1 MVWMYLAVVA
11 LSVYFLNRW
20 IRSNEKF
27 EMIPGPKGIYIFENA
42 LDFLM
47 DPGAKWLQRR
57 KILTPTFH
65 FNILRHFNVILE
77 ENSRKLVEELAAEV
91 GKDYTDVATYIT
103 QFTLHS
109 ICETAMGTQLDK
121 DTSQVG
127 RSYKD
132 AIIKLGVYA
141 VYRAQRIWLYPNIIF
156 SLTKIGRKQQ
166 KILDLMKSFR
176 DNVIDI
182 RRESENMLIDAT
194 NSNEEREISMSSK
207 KRLAMLDLLLQAER
221 EGITDANGIGEEVD
235 TFMFAGHDTTS
246 TALQF
251 TLMLL
256 ANYPDVQNK
265 VVAECNEIFKCP
277 TQQATMSDLARM
289 KYLECCIKES
299 LRLYPPAHLIMRKL
313 KEPLK
318 LSTGGHEVPAGA
330 DCAIMLWELQRRS
343 QKFAMNEM
351 KFALSAVLRNY
362 KLLPVT
368 TPQNIVFITDFI
380 LRPTEPIKIKF
391 EKRYDLMDLGRQL
404 AKKFPNIYRFWC
416 YPIGT
421 VTIYSP
427 EDIEI
432 VTSTMKHSEKSRI
445 YLFLKP
451 WLQEGLLL
459 SKGEKWQ
466 TRRKI
471 LTPTF
476 HFNILRQFSKILQEN
491 SQRLLDILYNT
502 AERPIDVV
510 PLNKD
515 NIAEGKSYK
524 EAIYQIGSIVTHRF
538 VRIYLIVDFIFNL
551 TSWGKAQKKVL
562 DTIHRFTS
570 KVIRERK
577 ELLRDMDLTSIGEKS
592 DTNDDIFMKRSKK
605 GHDTTASGLTFCMLL
620 MANNKH
626 IQDKAAKEINDY
638 FGDTDRPIEMEDLA
652 NLRYLECCI
661 KESLRIYPPV
671 HFISR
676 RLSEDVTLSNYHV
689 PAGVEC
695 HISIFDL
702 HHREDLFPNPSV
714 FDPDRFLPENC
725 VGRHPYAY
733 IPFSAGPRN
742 CIVKPHNP
750 MINAGAIL
758 VCSLLK
764 QLDKPEMTLAE
775 KFDYVMSFFSRLAG
789 NEVLGF
795 NNAVFLSER
804 EAADPTLANGGIC
817 PITDEKVLRPDS
829 VRNVLSLMHSCGMYD
844 YSGQFA
850 FKVGLPAKSGVS
862 GAMLIVVPNELI
874 ERFNF
879 HKYDN
884 IRYASHKK
892 DPRRYKFETTG
903 LSIVNL
909 LFSSASGDISA
920 LRRHHLSGMDM
931 TLSDYDGRTALHLAA
946 AEGHLGCVDFLLA
959 QCGVNHDP
967 RDRWGS
973 RPLNE
978 AETFGHTA
986 VVQYLKE
993 WEQTHPKEKTP
1004 PAASVDEILD
1014 APPDANDAVKDPSIQ
1029 EIVSRNG
1036 DKVQNFI
1043 FTSQHS
1049 PHCSFSAA
1057 TVRNGV
1063 ETKPNNLQSASNSI
1077 ILRRLPPTMTEE
1089 AFLEQVSPIPE
1100 HDHFYFAKPDPS
1112 LGNNVFSRAYINF
1125 VNVEDIYLFRDKFDD
1140 YVFVDDKG
1148 VEYVSIVEYA
1158 PFQRIPKKKKKKDPK
1173 CGTIES
1179 DPVYQEFLENLTK
1192 EPEVE
1197 SQPKLEYSYPISDDA
1212 LETFSLAINIM
1223 YTPGDISEDEICSY
1237 NCDQYDH
1244 KPNQQ
1249 EDDSEENEIKK
1260 IKPREWEKDKSSKP
1274 KEDSGKIESKE
1285 GTVFE
1290 SKTFREQR
1298 KAGVSLVDTKKKLD
1312 NERKDSKNDDDE
1324 DSDKNKKD
1332 KPTKTK
1338 DIVREQKS
1346 KKYSDT
1352 RKERTKQSEII
1363 KSDKQS
1369 VTSKSLPIDGKVKS
1383 LNHDDIK
1390 PFTQLP
1396 QVKTDDL
1403 SRIIDGMDKKMKLD
1417 ELQKHLENSN
1427 ENAHNK
1433 NSDESVGVIKIR
1445 RSSLESGEVPMKEES
1460 SLKRQKSLD
1469 DRGKSAD
1476 REGSEEI
1483 EKGDSADRRTERR
1496 IRNKDRPSRVIYQP
1510 GMGKFSKQRFSKEKE
1525 TPAKSVN
1532 DSEKKDT

>member
-47 DPGAKWLQRR
+47 DPVTLFYHFRKLGETYKQFYKVKLGHRQFIAILNPEDTEAVISSTKYNTKGFLYGFIEPWLKEGLLLSDGAKWLQRR

-343 QKFAMNEM
+343 DQFVDPLEFHPERFMKEPTWHPYAFIPFSAGPRNCIGQKFAMNEM

-391 EKRYDLMDLGRQL
+391 EKRSSKTLGGLGLRTTSSTALPAFLSSVNSSVPLIRQILNVSNSVDVGGPYLTEATEVWRALCPEEDAPTGSKACVQRLWDLPTVKLVHKRLILQSPDAADRARILAVSERESGHWLHALPSTNLGTMLDPAHLRIAVCLSLGARVCEPHRCQCGKEVDHLGRHSLSCVRSAGRLYRHGALNDLIRRALTTASIPATLEPCGLLRDDGKRPDGATLVPWTLGRTLVWDATCVDTLAASHIQSTALRAGAAAEQLSCFATENSFVIRYRYRIRMWVFLLLTVIILCVVHVLLNYNSLARKMRKIQGPNGHFIVGNAFQFIVSPDDLMDLGRQL

-510 PLNKD
+510 PVISEFTLSSICETAMGTQLNKD

-605 GHDTTASGLTFCMLL
+605 VAMLDLLISAEKDGLIDHAGIQEEVDTFMFEGHDTTASGLTFCMLL

-742 CIVKPHNP
+742 CIGQKFA
-750 MINAGAIL
+750 ML
-758 VCSLLK
+758 EMKLL
-764 QLDKPEMTLAE
+764 MA
-775 KFDYVMSFFSRLAG
+775 
-789 NEVLGF
+789 EVLRKF
-795 NNAVFLSER
+795 ELQPVTRPVDLKFV
-804 EAADPTLANGGIC
+804 ADL
-817 PITDEKVLRPDS
+817 VLR
-829 VRNVLSLMHSCGMYD
+829 N
-844 YSGQFA
+844 
-850 FKVGLPAKSGVS
+850 KS
-862 GAMLIVVPNELI
+862 
-874 ERFNF
+874 
-879 HKYDN
+879 
-884 IRYASHKK
+884 
-892 DPRRYKFETTG
+892 
-903 LSIVNL
+903 
-909 LFSSASGDISA
+909 
-920 LRRHHLSGMDM
+920 
-931 TLSDYDGRTALHLAA
+931 
-946 AEGHLGCVDFLLA
+946 
-959 QCGVNHDP
+959 
-967 RDRWGS
+967 
-973 RPLNE
+973 
-978 AETFGHTA
+978 A
-986 VVQYLKE
+986 VYV
-993 WEQTHPKEKTP
+993 T
-1004 PAASVDEILD
+1004 
-1014 APPDANDAVKDPSIQ
+1014 
-1029 EIVSRNG
+1029 
-1036 DKVQNFI
+1036 
-1043 FTSQHS
+1043 
-1049 PHCSFSAA
+1049 
-1057 TVRNGV
+1057 
-1063 ETKPNNLQSASNSI
+1063 
-1077 ILRRLPPTMTEE
+1077 
-1089 AFLEQVSPIPE
+1089 
-1100 HDHFYFAKPDPS
+1100 FAKR
-1112 LGNNVFSRAYINF
+1112 NN
-1125 VNVEDIYLFRDKFDD
+1125 
-1140 YVFVDDKG
+1140 
-1148 VEYVSIVEYA
+1148 
-1158 PFQRIPKKKKKKDPK
+1158 
-1173 CGTIES
+1173 
-1179 DPVYQEFLENLTK
+1179 
-1192 EPEVE
+1192 
-1197 SQPKLEYSYPISDDA
+1197 
-1212 LETFSLAINIM
+1212 
-1223 YTPGDISEDEICSY
+1223 
-1237 NCDQYDH
+1237 
-1244 KPNQQ
+1244 
-1249 EDDSEENEIKK
+1249 
-1260 IKPREWEKDKSSKP
+1260 
-1274 KEDSGKIESKE
+1274 
-1285 GTVFE
+1285 
-1290 SKTFREQR
+1290 
-1298 KAGVSLVDTKKKLD
+1298 
-1312 NERKDSKNDDDE
+1312 
-1324 DSDKNKKD
+1324 
-1332 KPTKTK
+1332 
-1338 DIVREQKS
+1338 
-1346 KKYSDT
+1346 T
-1352 RKERTKQSEII
+1352 R
-1363 KSDKQS
+1363 
-1369 VTSKSLPIDGKVKS
+1369 
-1383 LNHDDIK
+1383 
-1390 PFTQLP
+1390 F
-1396 QVKTDDL
+1396 
-1403 SRIIDGMDKKMKLD
+1403 
-1417 ELQKHLENSN
+1417 
-1427 ENAHNK
+1427 
-1433 NSDESVGVIKIR
+1433 
-1445 RSSLESGEVPMKEES
+1445 
-1460 SLKRQKSLD
+1460 
-1469 DRGKSAD
+1469 
-1476 REGSEEI
+1476 
-1483 EKGDSADRRTERR
+1483 
-1496 IRNKDRPSRVIYQP
+1496 
-1510 GMGKFSKQRFSKEKE
+1510 
-1525 TPAKSVN
+1525 
-1532 DSEKKDT
+1532 